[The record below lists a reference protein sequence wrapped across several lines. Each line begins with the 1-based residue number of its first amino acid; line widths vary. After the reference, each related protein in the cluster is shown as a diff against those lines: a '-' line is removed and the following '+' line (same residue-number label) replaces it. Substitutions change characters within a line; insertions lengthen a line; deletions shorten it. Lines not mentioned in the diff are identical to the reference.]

1 MEATTNRRQSHRYDT
16 PETTFAII
24 SPDHGTLGTVKDVSK
39 GGLFFEYLA
48 FDDANRVFEA
58 GSKRAISIFRS
69 GSNFFIEGISCEII
83 RDTPGSSEHSPEG
96 SLPINGCAVKFG
108 AIPQAETERLHSF
121 FSHCKN
127 GQKLN

>member
-1 MEATTNRRQSHRYDT
+1 MEATTNRRQFHRYHT
-16 PETTFAII
+16 PEATFAVV
-24 SPDHGTLGTVKDVSK
+24 SPDHGTLGIVKDVSK

-48 FDDANRVFEA
+48 LENPKEVFEA

-83 RDTPGSSEHSPEG
+83 RDIPGFSEHSQKG
-96 SLPINGCAVKFG
+96 SLPVNGCAVKFG
-108 AIPQAETERLHSF
+108 ALPPAETERLDSF

-127 GQKLN
+127 GQKRN

>member
-1 MEATTNRRQSHRYDT
+1 MARS
-16 PETTFAII
+16 
-24 SPDHGTLGTVKDVSK
+24 GTVKDVSK

-48 FDDANRVFEA
+48 FEGPNRVFEA

-69 GSNFFIEGISCEII
+69 GSNFFVDGIPCEII

-108 AIPQAETERLHSF
+108 ALPQTETERLHSF